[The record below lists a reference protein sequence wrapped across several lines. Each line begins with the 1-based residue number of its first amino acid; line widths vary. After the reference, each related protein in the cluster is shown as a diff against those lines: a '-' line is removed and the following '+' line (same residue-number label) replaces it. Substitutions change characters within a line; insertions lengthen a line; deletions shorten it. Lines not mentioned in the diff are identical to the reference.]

1 LPKSNLAVRL
11 LTAGIAAPV
20 LLLILFQGP
29 PFAFSAV
36 AVVASV
42 LGAHEVLRMTHPADG
57 VARAIGVV
65 QSTLVTAG
73 IALFGDDPRVII
85 ALLLGMPLVGMLMP
99 LVRLGDIAT
108 AGLRIMAGA
117 AVPLYV
123 GGSLGV
129 LARLRA
135 ANADGAGWV
144 LLVLMLGWFGD
155 TGGYF
160 FGRFLGKRK
169 LYEAVS
175 PKKTRAGLVGAVVG
189 ALGGAVL
196 ASSWFLPRLPVT
208 HAVVLGLVSGLLGQA
223 GDLTESLLKRSTGVK
238 DSGAILPGHG
248 GILDRIDA
256 VLVLAPMVYLY
267 TLFEFQPLIEQ
278 VLQP

>member
-11 LTAGIAAPV
+11 LTAGIAAP
-20 LLLILFQGP
+20 LILLIMFRAP
-29 PFAFSAV
+29 PYAFG
-36 AVVASV
+36 VVVIGASL
-42 LGAHEVLRMTHPADG
+42 LGSREVLRMTHPDDG
-57 VARAIGVV
+57 VAQWIGVM
-65 QSTLVTAG
+65 QSVLVTAS
-73 IALFGDDPRVII
+73 IALFGDDSRVVI
-85 ALLLGMPLVGMLMP
+85 AMLIGVPLFGMLMP

-108 AGLRIMAGA
+108 AGIRIMAGA

-123 GGSLGV
+123 GASLG
-129 LARLRA
+129 LLGRLRA
-135 ANADGAGWV
+135 QSADGAGWV
-144 LLVLMLGWFGD
+144 LLVLMLAWFGD

-160 FGRFLGKRK
+160 FGRFLGKTK

-189 ALGGAVL
+189 ALLGALL
-196 ASSWFLPRLPVT
+196 AALWYLPRLAVP

-238 DSGAILPGHG
+238 DSGSLLPGHG

-256 VLVLAPMVYLY
+256 VLVLGPLVYLY
-267 TLFEFQPLIEQ
+267 TLFEFSR
-278 VLQP
+278 